1 MNPRKIDDGF
11 AVCEQIGASDIG
23 AIAAAGYKSIIC
35 NRPDNE
41 GWGQPAFAE
50 IEAAAKAAGL
60 QAAYVP
66 VTPGGMGERDVRRFA
81 ELMRGLP
88 GPVLGYCRSGAR
100 AAGMWQA
107 AQSLK
112 LVG

>member
-1 MNPRKIDDGF
+1 MNARKIDENF
-11 AVCEQIGASDIG
+11 SVSEQLAAKDMG

-41 GWGQPAFAE
+41 GWGQPPFAE

-60 QAAYVP
+60 QAAYIP
-66 VTPGGMGERDVRRFA
+66 VTPGGMGERDVKRFA
-81 ELMRGLP
+81 ELMRTLP